1 LTRKR
6 KRVKING
13 DVNVYIAV
21 LADWRFILEMSK
33 NGIKEVAKRAN
44 VSIATVS
51 RVLNGSA
58 VVSEE
63 TKQRVAAVIDE
74 LNYMPHAIGR
84 ALVTHKTNLLGVILP
99 DVHSEFFSELI
110 RGIDQA
116 ARERSYH
123 IIVSS
128 THSNKKEIESMLNVM
143 QGGHV
148 DGLIIMSPH
157 ISAEGVLKRLSLLS
171 NLVFVNSYTNG
182 AKFVSVSIDNFNG
195 AYQMVEHLIGH
206 GYDRIAIIKGEESNF
221 DARERFNGYLQALKK
236 NRIHRIPE
244 LEIGGNFTE
253 ESGYEGMMKILK
265 LKTKPS
271 ALFCANDSMAL
282 GALRAMHEKDIIVP
296 GEIALAGFDD
306 VPSARYVLPALTS
319 VHVPIYEMGTI
330 AVKHLLDGVKAMDGM
345 KGIKKVLTTSIVI
358 RESCGCSLKSDEEV
372 SEMA

>member
-1 LTRKR
+1 MT
-6 KRVKING
+6 V
-13 DVNVYIAV
+13 
-21 LADWRFILEMSK
+21 
-33 NGIKEVAKRAN
+33 GIKEVARKAN

-51 RVLNGSA
+51 RVLNGSDS
-58 VVSEE
+58 VTEE
-63 TKQRVAAVIDE
+63 TKQRVMAVVGQ

-84 ALVTHKTNLLGVILP
+84 ALVTRKTNLLGVILP

-128 THSNKKEIESMLNVM
+128 THSDKKEIESMLAVM

-148 DGLIIMSPH
+148 DGMIVMSPH
-157 ISAEGVLKRLSLLS
+157 ISADGVLKRLAPRSK
-171 NLVFVNSYTNG
+171 LVFINSYTNG
-182 AKFVSVSIDNFNG
+182 NGFVSVSIDNFNG
-195 AYQMVEHLIGH
+195 AFQMIRHLVVAHGH
-206 GYDRIAIIKGEESNF
+206 KRIAIVKGEESNF
-221 DARERFNGYLQALKK
+221 DARERFNGYVEALKK
-236 NRIHRIPE
+236 YGLRRVPE
-244 LEIGGNFTE
+244 LEITGNFTE
-253 ESGYEGMMKILK
+253 ESGYDGMMKILK

-282 GALRAMHEKDIIVP
+282 GALSAMHEKDIIVP

-330 AVKHLLDGVKAMDGM
+330 AVQHLLNGVKAMDGI

-358 RESCGCSLKSDEEV
+358 RESCGCSLKSEEEV

>member
-1 LTRKR
+1 
-6 KRVKING
+6 
-13 DVNVYIAV
+13 
-21 LADWRFILEMSK
+21 M
-33 NGIKEVAKRAN
+33 
-44 VSIATVS
+44 SIATVS
-51 RVLNGSA
+51 RVLNGSTA
-58 VVSEE
+58 VTEK
-63 TKQRVAAVIDE
+63 TKQKVMSVVGE

-116 ARERSYH
+116 AREHSYH

-128 THSNKKEIESMLNVM
+128 THSDRKEIESMLGVM

-148 DGLIIMSPH
+148 DGMIVMSPH
-157 ISAEGVLKRLSLLS
+157 ISADGVLKRLAPESK
-171 NLVFVNSYTNG
+171 LVFVNSYTNG
-182 AKFVSVSIDNFNG
+182 NGFVSVSIDNFNG
-195 AYQMVEHLIGH
+195 AFQMIRHLVVAHGH
-206 GYDRIAIIKGEESNF
+206 KRIAIVKGEESNF
-221 DARERFNGYLQALKK
+221 DARERFNGYVAALKK
-236 NRIHRIPE
+236 YGLRRVPE
-244 LEIGGNFTE
+244 LEITGNFTE
-253 ESGYEGMMKILK
+253 ESGYDGMMKVLK

-330 AVKHLLDGVKAMDGM
+330 AVQHLLNGVEVGDGIR
-345 KGIKKVLTTSIVI
+345 GIRRVLTTSIVI
-358 RESCGCSLKSDEEV
+358 RESCGCSLKSEKKVGGV
-372 SEMA
+372 S

>member
-1 LTRKR
+1 LKQ
-6 KRVKING
+6 
-13 DVNVYIAV
+13 
-21 LADWRFILEMSK
+21 
-33 NGIKEVAKRAN
+33 GIKEVAKKAG

-51 RVLNGSA
+51 RVLNGSGL
-58 VVSEE
+58 V
-63 TKQRVAAVIDE
+63 TQGTRDRVLKVIKD
-74 LNYMPHAIGR
+74 LNYKPNAIGR
-84 ALVTHKTNLLGVILP
+84 ALVTRKTNLLGVILP

-128 THSNKKEIESMLNVM
+128 THSNKKEIESMLGVM

-148 DGLIIMSPH
+148 DGLIVMSPH
-157 ISAEGVLKRLSLLS
+157 ISADGVLKRLAPRSK
-171 NLVFVNSYTNG
+171 LVFVNSYTNG
-182 AKFVSVSIDNFNG
+182 NGFISVSIDNFNG
-195 AYQMVEHLIGH
+195 AFQMIRHLVVVHGH
-206 GYDRIAIIKGEESNF
+206 KRIAIIKGEESNF
-221 DARERFNGYLQALKK
+221 DARERFSGYVEALKK
-236 NRIHRIPE
+236 YGLRRVPE
-244 LEIGGNFTE
+244 LEITGNFTE
-253 ESGYEGMMKILK
+253 ESGYDGMMKILK
-265 LKTKPS
+265 LKNKPS

-330 AVKHLLDGVKAMDGM
+330 AVKHLLDGVKDMDAM
-345 KGIKKVLTTSIVI
+345 KGIKEVLPISIVI
-358 RESCGCSLKSDEEV
+358 RESCGCSLKSNEEV